1 MIQILLL
8 HNLCIHS
15 RHKEVRPTHW
25 VPFPCAYCECTS
37 YVRGVQR
44 SLLLFLKLTRVLVQ
58 IPFLFE
64 FKLNCCFLFFK
75 KKEKNCLMTTWKLM
89 ETFFFFL
96 FTYNKNKK
104 NNNKGEAAQ
113 QILQQ

>member
-1 MIQILLL
+1 
-8 HNLCIHS
+8 
-15 RHKEVRPTHW
+15 
-25 VPFPCAYCECTS
+25 
-37 YVRGVQR
+37 
-44 SLLLFLKLTRVLVQ
+44 
-58 IPFLFE
+58 
-64 FKLNCCFLFFK
+64 
-75 KKEKNCLMTTWKLM
+75 MTTWKLM